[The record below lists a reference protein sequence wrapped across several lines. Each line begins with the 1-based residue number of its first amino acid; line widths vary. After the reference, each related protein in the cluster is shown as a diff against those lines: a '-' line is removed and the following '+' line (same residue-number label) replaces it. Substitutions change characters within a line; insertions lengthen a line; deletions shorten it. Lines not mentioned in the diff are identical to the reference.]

1 MNASLHQTIWN
12 RVSEIEMDYGPNDPA
27 MTGIPID
34 VLRQFERSA
43 IRFGRTDLERRD
55 IRQSHVE
62 AWTAGKN
69 SGKAVG

>member
-1 MNASLHQTIWN
+1 MNASMHQTIWN
-12 RVSEIEMDYGPNDPA
+12 RVSDVNTAYGPNDPA
-27 MTGIPID
+27 MTGIPTD

-62 AWTAGKN
+62 AWTAGRN
-69 SGKAVG
+69 SKAVG